1 MYRIELAP
9 GEETVFRT
17 IDELATA
24 VRNGLVGPR
33 SRIYHNATQK
43 WLPIEFH
50 PHYKKIIEN
59 PTARAIELPVAPAPV
74 EVPLVV
80 PSPVLELPKISY
92 PEPKPAEAP
101 VPAFLAMA
109 SAVEEPRLPVVTPEE
124 ELESPGWTESPDTVI
139 ELAAESDA
147 PARGRRVKLAVGA
160 VAVLAVGYGLFA
172 AFAPTRGEPA
182 GEAQETVAERPV
194 VPQATSARQ
203 PSNVPGAA
211 PVASRPPAPTAL
223 SAGFAPEVP
232 GRAGEHAAVSPA
244 APVSTDTSGIAP
256 APAPAAIDL
265 SVPSLPRADSLVA
278 APRNR
283 SDSAAIK
290 QILRAVSG
298 EKATPAR

>member
-9 GEETVFRT
+9 GEETAFRT
-17 IDELATA
+17 IEELATA

-33 SRIYHNATQK
+33 SRIYHNASQK

-59 PTARAIELPVAPAPV
+59 PTAKTLELPVAPAPV
-74 EVPLVV
+74 EMPLVV

-92 PEPKPAEAP
+92 PEPKPAEAR

-109 SAVEEPRLPVVTPEE
+109 PAVEAPRLPVVTPEE
-124 ELESPGWTESPDTVI
+124 LASPGWTESPDTVI

-160 VAVLAVGYGLFA
+160 VAVLAAGYGLFA
-172 AFAPTRGEPA
+172 AFAPSRGEPDA
-182 GEAQETVAERPV
+182 ARETVAERPV
-194 VPQATSARQ
+194 VPQAASAAE
-203 PSNVPGAA
+203 PSNARRAVPA
-211 PVASRPPAPTAL
+211 ASRPPAPTSL

-232 GRAGEHAAVSPA
+232 GRAGDHAAVGPA
-244 APVSTDTSGIAP
+244 APVSTDTSAI
-256 APAPAAIDL
+256 APAPAAIDIAL
-265 SVPSLPRADSLVA
+265 PSVPRADSLVV

-283 SDSAAIK
+283 SDSVAIK

-298 EKATPAR
+298 EKAPPAR

>member
-9 GEETVFRT
+9 NEETVFRT
-17 IDELATA
+17 IEELATA

-33 SRIYHNATQK
+33 SRIYHNASQK

-50 PHYKKIIEN
+50 PHYKKIMEN
-59 PTARAIELPVAPAPV
+59 PTAKTIELPVAPAPV

-92 PEPKPAEAP
+92 PEPKPAEAR

-109 SAVEEPRLPVVTPEE
+109 PAVEMPKLPVVTPE

-160 VAVLAVGYGLFA
+160 LAVLAVGYGLFA
-172 AFAPTRGEPA
+172 AFAPTRGEAA
-182 GEAQETVAERPV
+182 GESRETVAERPV
-194 VPQATSARQ
+194 VPRAAAARES
-203 PSNVPGAA
+203 SNVPSAA
-211 PVASRPPAPTAL
+211 PAAPRPPAPSSL
-223 SAGFAPEVP
+223 SAGFAPEMP
-232 GRAGEHAAVSPA
+232 GRTGAHVAAGSAAT
-244 APVSTDTSGIAP
+244 PVSTDTSAIAP
-256 APAPAAIDL
+256 APAAVDL
-265 SVPSLPRADSLVA
+265 ALPSLPRADSLVVT
-278 APRNR
+278 PRNR
-283 SDSAAIK
+283 SDSAAMK

-298 EKATPAR
+298 EKAPPAR

>member
-17 IDELATA
+17 IEELATA

-33 SRIYHNATQK
+33 SRIYHNASQK

-59 PTARAIELPVAPAPV
+59 PTARTIELPVAPAPV
-74 EVPLVV
+74 EVPLIV

-92 PEPKPAEAP
+92 PEPKPAEAR
-101 VPAFLAMA
+101 VPAFLTMA
-109 SAVEEPRLPVVTPEE
+109 PAVETPKLPVVTPE

-172 AFAPTRGEPA
+172 AFAPTRGEAA

-194 VPQATSARQ
+194 VPQAASARE
-203 PSNVPGAA
+203 PSNVPAPAA
-211 PVASRPPAPTAL
+211 PRPPAPTSL

-232 GRAGEHAAVSPA
+232 GRASAHAAVSAA
-244 APVSTDTSGIAP
+244 APVSADTSAIAP
-256 APAPAAIDL
+256 APDAIDL
-265 SVPSLPRADSLVA
+265 ALPSLPRADSLVVT
-278 APRNR
+278 PRNR

-298 EKATPAR
+298 EKATRSR